1 MSQQPERCL
10 GLTKSGDP
18 CSRSGGEDGWC
29 KTHRPETH
37 SVDSVVSV
45 VSVSEAAASGD
56 RRRALE
62 ALRDRLAEEVERV
75 SDEGF
80 CFTCKRG
87 SSSVAPNAKLLAD
100 VLKQLDELPEVEG
113 SSVVDD
119 LAARRAER
127 KARAAGS

>member
-1 MSQQPERCL
+1 MASCG
-10 GLTKSGDP
+10 GLTRAGSP
-18 CSRSGGEDGWC
+18 CSRSGGDDGWC
-29 KTHRPETH
+29 KSHRPETH
-37 SVDSVVSV
+37 SVDSVD
-45 VSVSEAAASGD
+45 SVSEAAASGD
-56 RRRALE
+56 RRRTLE

-80 CFTCKRG
+80 CFKCKRG

-119 LAARRAER
+119 LAARRTAR